1 MFTPSYHGGVIKD
14 LIDDIPESDFDVQLE
29 GQVEIIGWLYQ
40 YYNEEPHNFVVN
52 INGGTVK
59 TNDIPAATQLF
70 TTDWVVRY
78 MVDNSLG
85 KYYLERNIHS
95 ELAKQLEFLLPDNL
109 NVVSEDL
116 DVTKIKVIDNA
127 MGSGHILV
135 YAFDVLMK
143 MYFEQGYSAREA
155 SIQILKNNLFGLEID
170 KRAYQLAYF
179 ALLMKAREYNRRA
192 LTSDISPNVYVFEDT
207 SNIGDN
213 YFENLPISKSEV
225 NDLQYIVSLFRNSRT
240 LGSIIQ
246 IDNPVNTDNLR
257 MSLANVPQD
266 TLLDLD
272 NTREIT
278 NQLLRLLNVVEIM
291 QNKYEAVIT
300 NPPYL
305 NKMNKTLKD
314 YVKTYY
320 KDYSSDLFSV
330 FIWHNINM
338 TVANG
343 YAAYMTPFVW
353 MFIKS
358 YEKLRI
364 SILNSK
370 LISSLIQMEYSAFE
384 EATVP
389 INTFVLKNTTESED
403 GVYIKLSDFKGGM
416 DIQKTKVLEA
426 IEQPNVDFFYRTNQS
441 NFKIIPGSPI
451 AYWSSEHLFKTFE
464 YKKLDSVFEPRVGLI
479 TGDTSRFLRLWFE
492 VQNGNINFHAK
503 RGENTD
509 LFKWYPYQKG
519 GSFRKWYGNNE
530 FIINWKNDGY
540 EIKEDNYS
548 GNRVKSH
555 NYNGETAFKKSVV
568 WTKISSSFFA
578 SRIVDEG
585 FLFDDASPY
594 GSVLDDGEYILGL
607 LNSKVADNYLQLMN
621 PTLNFLPGDVRKIPL
636 NKHVIHNELINN
648 LTKKTIYLSKE
659 DWDSFETSWD
669 FTKHPLIQHIDEHN
683 RNWNGFL
690 KQNHC
695 NVPILSQIIF
705 LEEYYG

>member
-1 MFTPSYHGGVIKD
+1 MFTPSYHDGVIKD

-246 IDNPVNTDNLR
+246 IENPVNTDNLR

-441 NFKIIPGSPI
+441 NFETFPGKIIAFWFNDQDI
-451 AYWSSEHLFKTFE
+451 KIFENSEDGTSGKKGILTGKDAVFKRFWFEIKLQNILFNVTDS
-464 YKKLDSVFEPRVGLI
+464 KKLIVEKAWIPT
-479 TGDTSRFLRLWFE
+479 TG
-492 VQNGNINFHAK
+492 
-503 RGENTD
+503 
-509 LFKWYPYQKG
+509 G
-519 GSFRKWYGNNE
+519 GKFRKWFGNLE
-530 FIINWKNDGY
+530 DIINMSRNGKLISETSKNYRLRDSEY
-540 EIKEDNYS
+540 YFKDAITWTEVTS
-548 GNRVKSH
+548 GKPS
-555 NYNGETAFKKSVV
+555 A
-568 WTKISSSFFA
+568 
-578 SRIVDEG
+578 RIVPKG
-585 FLFDDASPY
+585 VLFGNGGPIAFNKTSNLFL
-594 GSVLDDGEYILGL
+594 LGL
-607 LNSKVADNYLQLMN
+607 VNSAVGQRYLSAIA
-621 PTLNFLPGDVRKIPL
+621 PTLNLGPEQIEKLPIITRENDLKRIK
-636 NKHVIHNELINN
+636 KHVELLIH
-648 LTKKTIYLSKE
+648 LSKK
-659 DWDSFETSWD
+659 DWNAFETSWE
-669 FTKHPLIQHIDEHN
+669 FSIHPMLQNIDEHN
-683 RNWNGFL
+683 QNQGAISLL
-690 KQNHC
+690 KHN
-695 NVPILSQIIF
+695 NVPSLSQKIF
-705 LEEYYG
+705 LEVNYG